1 MKRIV
6 DEASAKV
13 SYAEEKVQDASELV
27 DKLSG
32 ISPEAGAAGGDGAQ
46 SPEAAQAARNTAQM
60 ALKGVTRY
68 LEAQTRSG
76 KLPREEILKL
86 TARVKEAQ
94 QKIDSLASAMQ
105 AGSEKAAA
113 RSLIQE
119 VEQRVKEAEDSM
131 QRASVVAAPFLA
143 EEEGDGESASEALA
157 QLRDAVYAG
166 GKALGSAKTFLAVK
180 KIAAKRFAE
189 VVARTRDEPGGT
201 RLDAEPPR
209 RGGQDPR

>member
-119 VEQRVKEAEDSM
+119 VEQRVKEAEDSI
-131 QRASVVAAPFLA
+131 QRASVVAAP
-143 EEEGDGESASEALA
+143 SS
-157 QLRDAVYAG
+157 
-166 GKALGSAKTFLAVK
+166 
-180 KIAAKRFAE
+180 
-189 VVARTRDEPGGT
+189 
-201 RLDAEPPR
+201 PR
-209 RGGQDPR
+209 RRATGRVPARHWPSSATLSTPGARRWAARRPSWR